1 MIKIKKLKW
10 NDAASPLTHFKI
22 YRYIGPTILG
32 KQADVEL
39 IYKNGKSIKIFG
51 DEKEVADEA
60 SRRILQKKN
69 SDGKY
74 TLIRDFVKSWQTST
88 ILGYSEYKKQS
99 GNKNPIETLDPLR
112 DLLNL
117 KKPVDSLYKIKEVNE
132 FLKDSF
138 YKQINPAKLIQ
149 SKLSEKGWDTKT
161 LADKMQKL
169 GKDQRQKQTTTYTH
183 LSGER
188 EVSRDVAI
196 EYAKLL
202 NCDAVDLMFP
212 KKTSIIWGKVN
223 TKKPVET
230 YKPFVP
236 GEIYSYT
243 ASDKDL
249 ETVIVPRD
257 IWKKN
262 IKAIKIEAR
271 GTMFDQQVAFYYF
284 SNTNDTS
291 CMNKLCVVGATV
303 YPVFEDPDY
312 YETNYYLG
320 IYENDKGVSNLIS
333 ADPFVSEKNKYILKN
348 FEPTFISPV
357 VCVVNPQ
364 MIIDETA
371 KQSVVPESAYRYEEV
386 LRAELNKARE
396 ELIKIK
402 QVAEK
407 TGKVQQMTERTQK
420 ETDEIQKRTKQT
432 QAEAQRIY
440 ESVKNLQ
447 ESLLKAE
454 QGTVNEEIPDFLKD
468 PIPYVDMDDDKV
480 A

>member
-1 MIKIKKLKW
+1 MLKIKKLKW

-39 IYKNGKSIKIFG
+39 IYKNGKSVKIYG

-60 SRRILQKKN
+60 ARRILHKKN
-69 SDGKY
+69 PEGKY
-74 TLIRDFVKSWQTST
+74 TLIKDFVKSWQTAT
-88 ILGYSEYKKQS
+88 ILGYSEYKKRT
-99 GNKNPIETLDPLR
+99 GNKNPIETLDPL
-112 DLLNL
+112 NV
-117 KKPVDSLYKIKEVNE
+117 KKPIDSLNKIKAVNE
-132 FLKDSF
+132 LLKDSF

-169 GKDQRQKQTTTYTH
+169 GKDHRQKQTTTYTH

-196 EYAKLL
+196 EYAKIL

-223 TKKPVET
+223 TKKPIET

-249 ETVIVPRD
+249 ETAIVPRD

-284 SNTNDTS
+284 SNAKDTS
-291 CMNKLCVVGATV
+291 CMNKLCVVGANV
-303 YPVFEDPDY
+303 QPSIQEPDY
-312 YETNYYLG
+312 LETNYYLG

-333 ADPFVSEKNKYILKN
+333 ADPFVGDKNKYILKN

-371 KQSVVPESAYRYEEV
+371 KQSVVPETAYRYEEM

-407 TGKVQQMTERTQK
+407 TDKVQQLTERTQK
-420 ETDEIQKRTKQT
+420 EADEIRRRTKQT
-432 QAEAQRIY
+432 QAEAQKIY
-440 ESVKNLQ
+440 ESVKKLQ

-468 PIPYVDMDDDKV
+468 PIPYVNMDDEDKV

>member
-1 MIKIKKLKW
+1 M
-10 NDAASPLTHFKI
+10 
-22 YRYIGPTILG
+22 
-32 KQADVEL
+32 
-39 IYKNGKSIKIFG
+39 
-51 DEKEVADEA
+51 
-60 SRRILQKKN
+60 
-69 SDGKY
+69 
-74 TLIRDFVKSWQTST
+74 
-88 ILGYSEYKKQS
+88 
-99 GNKNPIETLDPLR
+99 
-112 DLLNL
+112 
-117 KKPVDSLYKIKEVNE
+117 NE

-440 ESVKNLQ
+440 ESVKKLQ